1 MPVDYVIPE
10 IHGIKEALAELN
22 SFDKVY
28 RKQITKDIQHAGVKI
43 ITTARQLIPSF
54 NNSKGNGAPLSGMVR
69 GSLIKGREVRWT
81 NEKARGGF
89 KIKVGQSA
97 RKDRVVEFAGK
108 DKVFFKGT
116 PYQLMV
122 IQQKDAAGA
131 IYDHAGIR
139 SSDTAFVANL
149 NMQEGLAP
157 RAIDIAVERN
167 RTEVEHEVMQ
177 IVERVMT
184 KLNRNMQTNYGN

>member
-1 MPVDYVIPE
+1 MVAEYVIPE

-43 ITTARQLIPSF
+43 INAARALIPSF
-54 NNSKGNGAPLSGMVR
+54 NNSLGNGAPLSGMVR
-69 GSLIKGREVRWT
+69 GSMIKGRDVRWS
-81 NEKARGGF
+81 NERARGGF
-89 KIKVGQSA
+89 KIKVGQAA
-97 RKDRVVEFAGK
+97 RKDRVVQFAGK

-122 IQQKDAAGA
+122 VQQKDAAGA

-139 SSDTAFVANL
+139 SGETRFVANL
-149 NMQEGLAP
+149 NVEAGTAP

-167 RTEVEHEVMQ
+167 RAEVEHEVLS
-177 IVERVMT
+177 IVEKVMEH
-184 KLNRNMQTNYGN
+184 LNRNMQVRHGD